1 MPELIHQDDHDWSLG
16 PRWRVE
22 QDPTMAARPDLVRFT
37 KHSEARKL
45 LDQIA
50 RWDGA
55 GWDPA
60 RWMPKHPQVPHLLMA
75 IVENHMRALGEE

>member
-1 MPELIHQDDHDWSLG
+1 MKLIHQDSHDGSTS

-22 QDPTMAARPDLVRFT
+22 QDPTMSARPDLVRFT
-37 KHSEARKL
+37 KHSKRKL

-50 RWDGA
+50 RWDGN

-60 RWMPKHPQVPHLLMA
+60 RWVPKHPQVPHTLLA
-75 IVENHMRALGEE
+75 IVEAHMRGVQP